1 MNSDKKELVSQLV
14 VPVIISNGSSAHRLA
29 LKLCTKYGVS
39 PVLCGSHRGLWDIFD
54 PFTDFLRVPNE
65 SEDLF
70 VRGLKDYSE
79 KMNGYVLIL
88 LPADEK
94 DRLFFEKHT
103 RGLESFYILAS
114 SYEEFKNLP
123 LIKFA

>member
-29 LKLCTKYGVS
+29 LKLYMKYGVS
-39 PVLCGSHRGLWDIFD
+39 PVLCGPHRGIWDLLD
-54 PFTDFLRVPNE
+54 PVTDLLRIPGE

-114 SYEEFKNLP
+114 SYEEFKDLP
-123 LIKFA
+123 PIKFA